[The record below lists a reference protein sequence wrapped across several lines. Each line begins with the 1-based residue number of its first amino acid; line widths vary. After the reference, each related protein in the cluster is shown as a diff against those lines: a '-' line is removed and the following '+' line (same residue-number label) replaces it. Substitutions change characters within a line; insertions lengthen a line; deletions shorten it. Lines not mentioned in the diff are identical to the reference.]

1 MGQLPASEL
10 DPHIAQEIA
19 NSRDHQT
26 HITLEFASHLSA
38 LIFAWECSIV
48 ASRTSCSLTLTVRS
62 ARTCWRSERRL
73 R

>member
-26 HITLEFASHLSA
+26 HITWNSR
-38 LIFAWECSIV
+38 
-48 ASRTSCSLTLTVRS
+48 RTS
-62 ARTCWRSERRL
+62 L